1 MIARLGPA
9 ESSRGHARLDVI
21 FMFFAAAFVGQ
32 TIGWL
37 VVWSANKGPF
47 HRLQ

>member
-1 MIARLGPA
+1 MAGFYNYLQSYII
-9 ESSRGHARLDVI
+9 VI
-21 FMFFAAAFVGQ
+21 IMFFAAAFVGQ